1 MGSLFPTRREIALLT
16 FLLFTL
22 FFIFRKHDWENH
34 HTDLRRFSLQTNQTL
49 HAASTHDLSLI
60 SPSEWNTKLRWGASG
75 VVPQTKLLAHVPG
88 WSILDRLYLHKGTLY
103 IVSDQ
108 PENMPETRYIISRG
122 VYIRNGKAAEKS
134 RLPTG
139 VEIQVVS
146 TQRAKEVL
154 GVEAH
159 LIGGNTFLVN
169 DPPQFITHYYHWAAE
184 LWFGFWR
191 TYSSLD
197 SLITDQGNTTLPPID
212 RIMFRHLDATHWRDY
227 ASLNQWIIRSNFP
240 SIAMEFIDD
249 WRERAELGATYVLDR
264 VVLADRSGAM
274 QSFNFARY
282 QRSASAAFSLPGSAS
297 WWLTMR
303 NNVIQYAGLSA
314 AAGEGTTKRPVIT
327 YISRQE
333 WGRRMLIKEDHDRLV
348 NELYKLRDNY
358 GYEVNIVAAEKMSR
372 VEQLRLAART
382 TIMMGVHGNGLTSL
396 LWMNP
401 TPRSTVIEFFFPGGF
416 AHDYEYTA
424 RAMGMTHYGFWG
436 SDYFTSP
443 HTPLPTYVP
452 GFQGNSIPIDGE
464 AVARLCVE
472 RLSLNLEV
480 DD

>member
-1 MGSLFPTRREIALLT
+1 MLAV
-16 FLLFTL
+16 FTNS
-22 FFIFRKHDWENH
+22 FV
-34 HTDLRRFSLQTNQTL
+34 
-49 HAASTHDLSLI
+49 LI
-60 SPSEWNTKLRWGASG
+60 
-75 VVPQTKLLAHVPG
+75 
-88 WSILDRLYLHKGTLY
+88 
-103 IVSDQ
+103 
-108 PENMPETRYIISRG
+108 
-122 VYIRNGKAAEKS
+122 KS
-134 RLPTG
+134 
-139 VEIQVVS
+139 
-146 TQRAKEVL
+146 
-154 GVEAH
+154 
-159 LIGGNTFLVN
+159 
-169 DPPQFITHYYHWAAE
+169 ITHYYHWAAE

-382 TIMMGVHGNGLTSL
+382 TVGLTWPSTSFWL
-396 LWMNP
+396 LALIP
-401 TPRSTVIEFFFPGGF
+401 TSNELDYDGSSWKWFDVPAVDEPNSSVNCDRILFP
-416 AHDYEYTA
+416 
-424 RAMGMTHYGFWG
+424 WW
-436 SDYFTSP
+436 
-443 HTPLPTYVP
+443 
-452 GFQGNSIPIDGE
+452 IC
-464 AVARLCVE
+464 ARL
-472 RLSLNLEV
+472 
-480 DD
+480 